1 MRYFTLIM
9 IALIALLF
17 AIAYFAAQKQNK
29 LYEPYEN
36 PRVLNEP
43 VWPDTPNYAEPGK
56 DKG

>member
-9 IALIALLF
+9 IALIALLL
-17 AIAYFAAQKQNK
+17 AIAYFAAQKKNI
-29 LYEPYEN
+29 YEPYEAR
-36 PRVLNEP
+36 PRVLNES